1 MFFTLDCRS
10 PHCDNNSNNNN
21 NGHYNNNKALMLSSS
36 AANET
41 RPAAAAQLRFKQI
54 FKNWLLKYFYSKC
67 ET

>member
-1 MFFTLDCRS
+1 
-10 PHCDNNSNNNN
+10 
-21 NGHYNNNKALMLSSS
+21 MLSSS